1 MIGNDPTLKD
11 IMHMLTT
18 MNSTFDDMN
27 NYMSDIKE
35 SYCSLKDKMHELR
48 ETFTDLKKENKA
60 LKEENDAMHTR
71 LENVEKQTDD
81 LESRSKTN
89 NIIIHGIQRKE
100 DETRQECEE
109 LVCEMITDK
118 LELAEAIQFKR
129 VHRLNAKP
137 NSAIVARCTLY
148 KDKENI
154 MKEKRKLKGSSVFTG
169 DD

>member
-1 MIGNDPTLKD
+1 M
-11 IMHMLTT
+11 
-18 MNSTFDDMN
+18 
-27 NYMSDIKE
+27 KE
-35 SYCSLKDKMHELR
+35 
-48 ETFTDLKKENKA
+48 ENKA
-60 LKEENDAMHTR
+60 LKEENNAMRTR
-71 LENVEKQTDD
+71 LENVENKTDD

-118 LELAEAIQFKR
+118 LELVETIQFDR

-137 NSAIVARCTLY
+137 NSPIIARSTFY

-154 MKEKRKLKGSSVFTG
+154 MKENRKLKGSSVFIG
-169 DD
+169 DDFSAKVRGKKEAGTAF

>member
-1 MIGNDPTLKD
+1 MKN
-11 IMHMLTT
+11 
-18 MNSTFDDMN
+18 
-27 NYMSDIKE
+27 E
-35 SYCSLKDKMHELR
+35 MHELS
-48 ETFTDLKKENKA
+48 ETITDLKEENKA
-60 LKEENDAMHTR
+60 LKEENIVMRTR

-81 LESRSKTN
+81 LESRSKRN

-137 NSAIVARCTLY
+137 NSPIVARCIFY
-148 KDKENI
+148 KDKKKHSEGE
-154 MKEKRKLKGSSVFTG
+154 KEVEGQKGLYW
-169 DD
+169 

>member
-18 MNSTFDDMN
+18 MNSTFDDMK

-60 LKEENDAMHTR
+60 LKEENDAMRTR

-137 NSAIVARCTLY
+137 NSPIVARCTLY